1 MSNTIAFLIDKD
13 EFKATELRLL
23 KRLFKKG
30 DLVELLIYE
39 RKILEYFFKITQS
52 GEIIEVNDMKPCDA
66 VDQLSLF
73 TLPSHS

>member
-13 EFKATELRLL
+13 EFKANELRLL

-30 DLVELLIYE
+30 DLVELLRYE

-52 GEIIEVNDMKPCDA
+52 GEIIEVNDMKPRDA